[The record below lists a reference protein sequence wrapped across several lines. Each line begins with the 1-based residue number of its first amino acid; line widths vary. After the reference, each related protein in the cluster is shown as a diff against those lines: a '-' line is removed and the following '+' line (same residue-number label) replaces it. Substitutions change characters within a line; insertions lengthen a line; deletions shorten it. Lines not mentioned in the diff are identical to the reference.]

1 MTLLREA
8 ISWHQLGATP
18 VPVQPDGT
26 KRPAVTSWKDWQDQQ
41 PAVGEVITAFQAD
54 HDGLGLICGRA
65 SGGLELLELEGRA
78 VDTGL
83 VEQLQQTFADHGM
96 DELWQRIDR
105 GYSEQTP
112 GGGIHWYYRVDCAPV
127 AGNTRLARDA
137 EKRVLIETRGQ
148 GGFTVIAPSAGRT
161 HPTGR
166 AYAVRTGRPETIP
179 TLTADEY
186 AAVHVLAGLL
196 DQAPAAEPD
205 TGPTA
210 RPRQPG
216 DPLRPGDDFNT
227 RATWDEILTPHGWTL
242 HSRIGQS
249 ATWRKPGKRR
259 PGISA
264 TTGRAAD
271 ADRLFVFSTST
282 EFEPEKPYSKFAAYA
297 VLNHGGD
304 HSTAARALREAGYGE
319 QTEIGSADPLAGLL
333 PPAARTE
340 SIPSPGATAVA
351 ATATAPQRAPILVDA
366 DRAAQAYGPTED
378 GTARALAHLHR
389 HQLRYCAQRGS
400 WLHWGGARWMWDTEG
415 QHREYIKALARPLPE
430 DDAAWRKYK
439 VRALSATGT
448 AGIAKQAETDPAF
461 AVHIDHL
468 DANPWEIN
476 TPGGVVDLRTGTIR
490 EPDPA
495 ALHTRSTSVAPDFTR
510 TPDRWHRFLSDT
522 FGGNQQL
529 IAYVQRLLGVSI
541 IGTVLEQHLA
551 FLHGS
556 GANGKSTLVETAMDV
571 LGRGET
577 GYAIAAPSEM
587 LMVRRFSEHPAELA
601 QLAGARLVV
610 CSELE
615 DGARFAEARIKQL
628 TGRDSINARF
638 MRSNPFTFTP
648 SHSLWLIANH
658 KPEVTTGGPAFWRR
672 LRTVPFDHV
681 VPEGERDAKLPD
693 RLAEEAPGILAW
705 IITGAAAYA
714 NEGLITPDA
723 VTRATAA
730 YAAEAD
736 TVGRF
741 VEECCH
747 TGTPQLQAPTG
758 KLREAYEAWC
768 REQGDTPVSARRL
781 TQELVDRFGVT
792 PAKAAKGQR
801 IYRGIGLIVEDQGEE
816 RYR

>member
-1 MTLLREA
+1 MTLLRDA
-8 ISWHQLGATP
+8 LHWHQLGATP
-18 VPVQPDGT
+18 IPVRPDGT
-26 KRPAVTSWKDWQDQQ
+26 KAPAVTSWRDWQDRQ
-41 PAVGEVITAFQAD
+41 PELGEVITAFQVD
-54 HDGLGLICGRA
+54 HDGLGLVCGQA

-78 VDTGL
+78 VTAGL
-83 VEQLQQTFADHGM
+83 VGQLAQTFTDHGLE
-96 DELWQRIDR
+96 ELWQRIDT

-112 GGGIHWYYRVDCAPV
+112 GGGIHWYYRVDGAPV

-137 EKRVLIETRGQ
+137 ERKVLIETRGQ

-161 HPTGR
+161 HPTGN
-166 AYAVRTGRPETIP
+166 AYAVRSGHPESIP

-196 DQAPAAEPD
+196 DQAPAVEPD
-205 TGPTA
+205 TGPAA
-210 RPRQPG
+210 RPRRPG
-216 DPLRPGDDFNT
+216 DPLRPGDDFNV
-227 RATWDEILTPHGWTL
+227 RATWEEILAPHGWTL
-242 HSRIGQS
+242 HARIGQS

-282 EFEPEKPYSKFAAYA
+282 DFEPEKPYNKFAAYA

-304 HSTAARALREAGYGE
+304 HSAAAKALREAGYGD
-319 QTEIGSADPLAGLL
+319 QTEISPADPLAGLL
-333 PPAARTE
+333 PSSPQPQAPAAGT
-340 SIPSPGATAVA
+340 PATGTPTVTA
-351 ATATAPQRAPILVDA
+351 AEQAPRLVVT

-389 HQLRYCAQRGS
+389 HQLRYCAQRGR
-400 WLHWGGARWMWDTEG
+400 WLHWGGSRWMWDTEG

-430 DDAAWRKYK
+430 DDPAWKKYK
-439 VRALSATGT
+439 IRALSAAGT

-490 EPDPA
+490 QPDPA
-495 ALHTRSTSVAPDFTR
+495 ALHTRTTAVAPDFAR
-510 TPDRWHRFLSDT
+510 PAERWLRFLADT
-522 FGGNQQL
+522 FGSNQPL
-529 IAYVQRLLGVSI
+529 IDYVQRLLGVSI

-556 GANGKSTLVETAMDV
+556 GANGKSTFIETGMDV

-681 VPEGERDAKLPD
+681 VPEAERDAKLPD
-693 RLAEEAPGILAW
+693 RLAEEAPAILAW
-705 IITGAAAYA
+705 IIAGAAAYA
-714 NEGLITPDA
+714 ADGLTTPAA
-723 VTRATAA
+723 VTKATAA

-747 TGTPQLQAPTG
+747 TGSNQLQAATG

-781 TQELVDRFGVT
+781 TQELTERFGVT
-792 PAKAAKGQR
+792 TRRSNSQR
-801 IYRGIGLIVEDQGEE
+801 FYQGIGLIAEDQRDEW
-816 RYR
+816 YR